1 MRRPLPRWML
11 RPDAVREVVDRA
23 HFTIGEFA
31 AELGISKGY
40 WDALASGRAPMPPR
54 LRRALLAHP
63 AFAGVASD
71 DLWEVKPPRFEQL
84 ALLGVAL
91 VDDEPAERG
100 AA

>member
-11 RPDAVREVVDRA
+11 RPEVVRELVDRA

-31 AELGISKGY
+31 AELAISKGY
-40 WDALASGRAPMPPR
+40 WDSLASGRAPVPPR

-63 AFAGVASD
+63 ALAGIDPST
-71 DLWEVKPPRFEQL
+71 LWDVKPARFEQL
-84 ALLGVAL
+84 ALPCVPA
-91 VDDEPAERG
+91 DDDDARG